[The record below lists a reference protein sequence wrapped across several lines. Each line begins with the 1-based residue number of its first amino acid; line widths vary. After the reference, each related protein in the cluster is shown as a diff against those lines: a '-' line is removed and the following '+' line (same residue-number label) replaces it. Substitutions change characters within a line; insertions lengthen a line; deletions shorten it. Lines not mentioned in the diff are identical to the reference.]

1 MAKLPEA
8 VQGINWITYFR
19 ILENEKKEDAHLI
32 PWEDSGEFNRKRDSD
47 SKTTKSGSI
56 TTGGGMETEIN
67 FECADTVSPLT
78 ADLDR
83 AINKNLPVEIW
94 RVNHQ
99 IKNDE
104 GKYLAYYSQGVVSEN
119 NLSADNDDVAT
130 RSITIT
136 GKGTPQKGWLALA
149 EDQEAEID
157 YVFRGVKKVTDDDQT
172 GEGTAFNEDTDR
184 ELSF

>member
-19 ILENEKKEDAHLI
+19 LLENEGKEDALLV
-32 PWEDSGEFNRKRDSD
+32 PWEDSGEFNRSRDSE

-56 TTGGGMETEIN
+56 TTGGGMESEMN
-67 FECADTVSPLT
+67 FECADTVSALT

-94 RVNHQ
+94 RINHQ
-99 IKNDE
+99 IKNGE
-104 GKYLAYYSQGVVSEN
+104 GKYLAYYMQGVVSEN
-119 NLSADNDDVAT
+119 NLSADNDDTAT
-130 RSITIT
+130 RSITVT
-136 GKGTPQKGWLALA
+136 GKGTPQKGWLGLTD
-149 EDQEAEID
+149 DQEAELD
-157 YVFRGVKKVTDDDQT
+157 YVFRGIKQLKDDDQT
-172 GEGTAFNEDTDR
+172 GEGVAFDEESDR